1 MVGSAPN
8 SLVERAAILS
18 NAGFLH
24 GFSTRAGG
32 ADFSLL
38 RAPDALALDCT
49 RLAREVGFDPA
60 RLYQAKQVHG
70 TTAHIAVGNPA
81 DVVTRDGD
89 AVVAR
94 DLGAAAGIR
103 VADCVPVLV
112 ADEATGTCAAI
123 HAGWRGVERGIVRA
137 VVLAYFLD
145 GGSSKII
152 AAIGPSIGHCCFEV
166 SLDVATQIEAAVA
179 DPRVVVARYPERKA
193 KVDLRL
199 AVRAQLVA
207 CGLADDRIED
217 VGGCSFCDPE
227 KYHSFRRDGDASGR
241 MIAVIVAPRAP

>member
-70 TTAHIAVGNPA
+70 TTAHIAVGNPSF
-81 DVVTRDGD
+81 RD
-89 AVVAR
+89 
-94 DLGAAAGIR
+94 
-103 VADCVPVLV
+103 
-112 ADEATGTCAAI
+112 
-123 HAGWRGVERGIVRA
+123 HA
-137 VVLAYFLD
+137 LA
-145 GGSSKII
+145 K
-152 AAIGPSIGHCCFEV
+152 
-166 SLDVATQIEAAVA
+166 ATQPAAWT
-179 DPRVVVARYPERKA
+179 PPMSQK
-193 KVDLRL
+193 
-199 AVRAQLVA
+199 
-207 CGLADDRIED
+207 
-217 VGGCSFCDPE
+217 
-227 KYHSFRRDGDASGR
+227 
-241 MIAVIVAPRAP
+241 MIW